1 MSWRE
6 AASDAAG
13 CSEMR
18 NSALTSRRGVRLFH
32 PVPSGRLRLVCLPHA
47 GGAASYFRDWSKR
60 LREGVELWAVQY
72 PGRENRLGDPL
83 PADMDSLV
91 DDVTEGIRGLLD
103 RPVVIFGHSMGALV
117 GYEVAQRLTGAG
129 EHDAVRRLVVS
140 GSAAPHLAR
149 PYPGQENAS
158 LLSDEQLVQAVKRFG
173 VDGLQLLDDA
183 DMRSVLLPA
192 IRNDYRLVQSFIAE
206 PRDVMDVEV
215 TALVG
220 REDSFV
226 DAEEARAWSSVTNS
240 QFSFRAFPGGHFY
253 LTQFRDEVLH
263 AALDSI
269 EV

>member
-1 MSWRE
+1 
-6 AASDAAG
+6 
-13 CSEMR
+13 MR
-18 NSALTSRRGVRLFH
+18 NSALTSKRGVRLFH
-32 PVPSGRLRLVCLPHA
+32 PVPAGRLRIVCLPHA
-47 GGAASYFRDWSKR
+47 GGAASYFRDWGKR
-60 LREGVELWAVQY
+60 LPEGVELWAIQY
-72 PGRENRLGDPL
+72 PGRENRLGDPF
-83 PADMDSLV
+83 PADMVSLV
-91 DDVTEGIRGLLD
+91 DDVTEGIQGLLD

-129 EHDAVRRLVVS
+129 EHVGVRRLVVS

-149 PYPGQENAS
+149 PYPGQEIGS
-158 LLSDEQLVQAVKRFG
+158 LRSDEQVVRAVKRFG
-173 VDGLQLLDDA
+173 VDGFHLLDDA

-206 PRDVMDVEV
+206 PRDVMDIEV

-240 QFSFRAFPGGHFY
+240 RFSFRAFPGGHFY
-253 LTQFRDEVLH
+253 LTQCRDEVLH

>member
-1 MSWRE
+1 MPWRE

-32 PVPSGRLRLVCLPHA
+32 PVPSGRLRLVCFPHA

-117 GYEVAQRLTGAG
+117 GYEVAQRLIGAG

-149 PYPGQENAS
+149 TYPSQENAS

-173 VDGLQLLDDA
+173 VDGLELLDDA

-192 IRNDYRLVQSFIAE
+192 IRNDYRLVQSFVAE
-206 PRDVMDVEV
+206 PRDVMNVEV